1 MKKTMTNTELLE
13 NATGLAMAGSLPL
26 PMGVVLKIMKN
37 NKRLKTELDD
47 YFELTQEIEKQYLEV
62 DEKGAYKTDNQG
74 FLVPKEGYTL
84 DEYKAAVQEVND
96 LEISVDLE
104 LVTQKEL
111 LKSTTDIKPKDLMCI
126 AFMIATQP

>member
-47 YFELTQEIEKQYLEV
+47 YFELMKKTEDQYLEV
-62 DEKGAYKTDNQG
+62 DEKGGLISDEQG
-74 FLVPKEGYTL
+74 LVVPKEGYTL
-84 DEYKAAVQEVND
+84 DEYKAAVQEIND

-126 AFMIATQP
+126 AFMIATQL

>member
-47 YFELTQEIEKQYLEV
+47 YFELMKKTEDQYLEV
-62 DEKGAYKTDNQG
+62 DEKGGLISDEQG
-74 FLVPKEGYTL
+74 LVVPKEGYTL
-84 DEYKAAVQEVND
+84 DEYKAAVQEIND

-126 AFMIATQP
+126 AFMIAPQL

>member
-47 YFELTQEIEKQYLEV
+47 YFELMKKTEDQYLEV
-62 DEKGAYKTDNQG
+62 DEKGGLISDEQG
-74 FLVPKEGYTL
+74 LVVPKEGYTL
-84 DEYKAAVQEVND
+84 DEYKAAVQEIND
-96 LEISVDLE
+96 PEISVDLE

-111 LKSTTDIKPKDLMCI
+111 LKSTTDIRPKDLMCI
-126 AFMIATQP
+126 AFMIAPQL

>member
-47 YFELTQEIEKQYLEV
+47 YFELMKKTEDQYLEV
-62 DEKGAYKTDNQG
+62 DEKGGLISDEQG
-74 FLVPKEGYTL
+74 LVVPKEGYTL
-84 DEYKAAVQEVND
+84 DEYKAAVQEIND

-111 LKSTTDIKPKDLMCI
+111 LKSTTDIRPKDLMCI
-126 AFMIATQP
+126 AFMIAPQL